1 LRRILSDSELL
12 SKVLYGSD
20 FPISAMPMWF
30 FHRLGWRKA
39 LRIRKM
45 ENPFDKTLRMMQELG
60 THGEVFNR
68 AEKLLR
74 LPSLKN
80 IPEGGEE

>member
-1 LRRILSDSELL
+1 
-12 SKVLYGSD
+12 
-20 FPISAMPMWF
+20 
-30 FHRLGWRKA
+30 
-39 LRIRKM
+39 M